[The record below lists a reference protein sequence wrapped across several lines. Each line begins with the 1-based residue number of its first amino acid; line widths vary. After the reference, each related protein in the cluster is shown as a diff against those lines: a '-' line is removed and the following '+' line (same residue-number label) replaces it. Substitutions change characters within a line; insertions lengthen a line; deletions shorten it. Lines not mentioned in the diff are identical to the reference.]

1 MKKYGTII
9 VILLLAFFSA
19 ACSNSENK
27 SDKSADSSGGES
39 AKEIADSD
47 MTMNSEGVHTD
58 KAEISSPENKAVPSA
73 PDNRKVI
80 YTADLSIRVK
90 NFNQAVSAFQ
100 DAIASLG
107 GYVIESNTYSSE
119 DEMPKEGSLTVKVP
133 EDKFQSFLKTVE
145 KGSVKVNQQTV
156 TGQDVTE
163 EYVDLESRLKAKKA
177 VEERLLSFMK
187 DAQKT
192 EDLLK
197 ISSDLSA
204 VQEEMEQITGR
215 INYLKNQTSFATITM
230 QISEDKISVPGLE
243 NEELNTWEK
252 TKKQF
257 MESLNS
263 LLAAGSA
270 LIVFTAGNIPV
281 LLVLFLICF
290 AVWLGIKK
298 YRNKGNSVPP
308 ADMGE

>member
-1 MKKYGTII
+1 MKKMGTII
-9 VILLLAFFSA
+9 VILFLALFSA
-19 ACSNSENK
+19 ACSSSESG
-27 SDKSADSSGGES
+27 SDKSAESSGGES
-39 AKEIADSD
+39 AKEMADSD
-47 MTMNSEGVHTD
+47 MTMNSEGGQAD

-73 PDNRKVI
+73 PENRKVI

-90 NFNQAVSAFQ
+90 NFNEAVSSFQ
-100 DAIASLG
+100 STIASLG
-107 GYVIESNTYSSE
+107 GYVIESNTYTN
-119 DEMPKEGSLTVKVP
+119 DDDMPKEGSLTVKVP
-133 EDKFQSFLKTVE
+133 QDKFQSFLKTVE

-163 EYVDLESRLKAKKA
+163 EYVDLESRLKAKNA

-230 QISEDKISVPGLE
+230 QISEDKVTVPGLE
-243 NEELNTWEK
+243 NKDLNTWDK

-270 LIVFTAGNIPV
+270 LIVFTAGNLPV

-290 AVWLGIKK
+290 ALWLGIKK
-298 YRNKGNSVPP
+298 YMNKGNSAPP
-308 ADMGE
+308 TDMGE

>member
-1 MKKYGTII
+1 MKKFGTII
-9 VILLLAFFSA
+9 VILLLTLFSA
-19 ACSNSENK
+19 ACSNSESK
-27 SDKSADSSGGES
+27 SDNSADSSAGKS

-47 MTMNSEGVHTD
+47 MTMNSEDEQAD
-58 KAEISSPENKAVPSA
+58 KAEMSSPENKVSST

-80 YTADLSIRVK
+80 YTADLYIRVK

-100 DAIASLG
+100 DTIASLG

-133 EDKFQSFLKTVE
+133 EDKFQSFLKTVG

-187 DAQKT
+187 NAQKT

-215 INYLKNQTSFATITM
+215 INYLKNQTSFATVTM

-257 MESLNS
+257 MESLNA

-270 LIVFTAGNIPV
+270 LIVFTAGNLPV

-290 AVWLGIKK
+290 AVGLGIKK
-298 YRNKGNSVPP
+298 YMNKGNSAPP
-308 ADMGE
+308 TDMGE